1 VSGCTGG
8 WHGAALSWGW
18 PLTDRLRP
26 GAALL
31 VLACLLAA
39 CTGDPGADRLQ
50 DYVARV
56 ARPLGSAIPEPAP
69 RVAETLPR
77 WTALQ
82 QSVEPGS
89 LDGLDFLKLRG
100 CALQQTV
107 ARRNSSLGRLAPPS
121 QRLLLELAF
130 LRQVAPCE
138 VLLRDRGEKALAQL
152 LREAALHK
160 QRQLPRLVFNA
171 TLGSEEFR
179 EFWRSANHLGAYPAD
194 TSSAVVAALEG
205 LENDAARWLDG
216 DYRAD
221 DAALE
226 LRLAAIAAGD
236 GGELLRA
243 LGRQAAYLDAATAL
257 LRERSEQ
264 GSLCPGGRQPQAAQ
278 ILRTVTRKYFVGS
291 VQRHAAALEQR
302 RHQLLPPLRRLES
315 RLGRA
320 LPSAYS
326 IWRSAREER
335 LAGWQR
341 APKRHV
347 LALQALLGDCFSEF
361 APGPS

>member
-1 VSGCTGG
+1 M
-8 WHGAALSWGW
+8 
-18 PLTDRLRP
+18 
-26 GAALL
+26 
-31 VLACLLAA
+31 LACLLAA
-39 CTGDPGADRLQ
+39 CTGDEGADRLR
-50 DYVARV
+50 DYIARV
-56 ARPLGSAIPEPAP
+56 ARPLNSAIPVPEPQ
-69 RVAETLPR
+69 VTETLPR

-130 LRQVAPCE
+130 LREVAPCE
-138 VLLRDRGEKALAQL
+138 VLLRDRGETALAQL
-152 LREAALHK
+152 LREAALQK
-160 QRQLPRLVFNA
+160 QRQLPRLIFNA
-171 TLGSEEFR
+171 TLGSDEFR
-179 EFWRSANHLGAYPAD
+179 QFWRGANHLGAYPAD
-194 TSSAVVAALEG
+194 TSSAVVAALER
-205 LENDAARWLDG
+205 LETDAGRWLDG

-236 GGELLRA
+236 GGELLSA
-243 LGRQAAYLDAATAL
+243 LGRQAAYLDAATTL
-257 LRERSEQ
+257 LRERSGR

-278 ILRTVTRKYFVGS
+278 ILRTVARKYFVGS

-315 RLGRA
+315 RVGEA
-320 LPSAYS
+320 LPPAYS
-326 IWRSAREER
+326 VWRTARDER
-335 LAGWQR
+335 LATWQQ

-347 LALQALLGDCFSEF
+347 LALQALLGDCYSEF
-361 APGPS
+361 APSPT